1 MQNNLET
8 LIIKQKMSS
17 SLINEINSFTQAKVL
32 LVTATKQIN
41 KILFSIGLL
50 YDLDNNTYKE
60 HWISGAFPVSHKYI
74 PGFLSLRRKL
84 PVVAAINHF
93 TNKFDVVMI
102 EGAGRQHPRKY
113 GLACEI
119 GVEENIP
126 VIGIIT
132 HSLWGEIDYRN
143 STEYSDCTSFP
154 VYDGDDK
161 IAYFV
166 RKKKNKRGIFV
177 SVGNNISLNSAL
189 KIIISI
195 LIYRIPEPLRLAKN
209 LLKKSTK

>member
-8 LIIKQKMSS
+8 LIIKQKMGS
-17 SLINEINSFTQAKVL
+17 SLVNEKNSFTQAKVL

-41 KILFSIGLL
+41 KFIFSIGLL
-50 YDLDNNTYKE
+50 YDLDTNTYKE

-74 PGFLSLRRKL
+74 PGFLSLQRKI
-84 PVVAAINHF
+84 PVIAAINYYE
-93 TNKFDVVMI
+93 NKFDVVMI

-126 VIGIIT
+126 VLGIIK
-132 HSLWGEIDYRN
+132 HSLWGEIN
-143 STEYSDCTSFP
+143 YSDFTEFSDYLSFP
-154 VYDGDDK
+154 VYGGDNK

-166 RKKKNKRGIFV
+166 RKKNNKRGIFI
-177 SVGNNISLNSAL
+177 SVGNNITLDSAL
-189 KIIISI
+189 KILIPI

>member
-8 LIIKQKMSS
+8 LIEKQNMGS
-17 SLINEINSFTQAKVL
+17 SLVNEKNSFTNAKVL

-41 KILFSIGLL
+41 KSIFAIGLL
-50 YDLDNNTYKE
+50 YDLNTNTHKE
-60 HWISGAFPVSHKYI
+60 HWVSGPFPVSQKYL
-74 PGFLSLRRKL
+74 PGLLSLRRKK
-84 PVVAAINHF
+84 PVIASINHYEK
-93 TNKFDVVMI
+93 KFDVVMI

-126 VIGIIT
+126 VLGIVK
-132 HSLWGEIDYRN
+132 HSLWGEIDYRDF
-143 STEYSDCTSFP
+143 TVFSDYKSFP

-166 RKKKNKRGIFV
+166 RKNNNKRGIFI
-177 SVGNNISLNSAL
+177 SVGNNISLDSAL
-189 KIIISI
+189 KIIIPI
-195 LIYRIPEPLRLAKN
+195 LIYRIPEPLRLIKT
-209 LLKKSTK
+209 LLKEIMK